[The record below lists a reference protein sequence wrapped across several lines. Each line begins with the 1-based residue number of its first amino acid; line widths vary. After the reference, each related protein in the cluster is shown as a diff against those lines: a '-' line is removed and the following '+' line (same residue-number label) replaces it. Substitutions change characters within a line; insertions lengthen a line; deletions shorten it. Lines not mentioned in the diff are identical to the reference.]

1 MWKEFKEFALKGNVL
16 DMAVGVVI
24 GSAFSAIV
32 TSLVNDLFMP
42 LISLLTGNLDFNN
55 LFLAMDGN
63 TYETI
68 AAAKEAGVATF
79 NYGTFLSAVL
89 NFILVAVGLF
99 FFVKGVNKLR
109 RMRTK
114 EEPPAPAPAPK
125 RVCPYCFSEIADEAT
140 RCPHCTSVLE
150 LAQEQE

>member
-42 LISLLTGNLDFNN
+42 LISLLTGNLDFSN
-55 LFLAMDGN
+55 LFIAMDGN

-79 NYGTFLSAVL
+79 NYGAFLATVL
-89 NFILVAVGLF
+89 NFVLVALCLF

-109 RMRTK
+109 RIK
-114 EEPPAPAPAPK
+114 EKDVEPAPEPAPK
-125 RVCPYCFSEIADEAT
+125 RVCPYCLSEIADEAT

-150 LAQEQE
+150 SAQE